1 MENRMSLLM
10 DFRQL
15 YKKYNLNISGII
27 HIGAHYGDEL
37 GDYIDHG
44 VQNIILF
51 EPLSNNFDK
60 LRENCM
66 DLNANIEAHNVALG
80 SKEGNAIMYLSDND
94 TQSSSILKPKT
105 HIKEM
110 PWINFEGTE
119 EVEVKTL
126 DSYNIKGYN
135 FINIDVQ
142 GYEMEVFKGGKNTLE
157 GIDYIYSEVNKAE
170 LYEGCAQI
178 GELDSFLGN
187 YGFERVETYW
197 PEDWYNWGDALYI
210 KKK

>member
-1 MENRMSLLM
+1 
-10 DFRQL
+10 
-15 YKKYNLNISGII
+15 
-27 HIGAHYGDEL
+27 
-37 GDYIDHG
+37 
-44 VQNIILF
+44 
-51 EPLSNNFDK
+51 
-60 LRENCM
+60 
-66 DLNANIEAHNVALG
+66 
-80 SKEGNAIMYLSDND
+80 
-94 TQSSSILKPKT
+94 
-105 HIKEM
+105 M

-170 LYEGCAQI
+170 LYEGCAQMS
-178 GELDSFLGN
+178 ELDSFLGG

>member
-1 MENRMSLLM
+1 MGNRMSLLM

-15 YKKYNLNISGII
+15 YKKYNLNITGII

-66 DLNANIEAHNVALG
+66 DLNVNIEAHNVALG
-80 SKEGNAIMYLSDND
+80 SKEGNATMYLSDND
-94 TQSSSILKPKT
+94 TQSSSILKPKI

>member
-1 MENRMSLLM
+1 MSLLM

-15 YKKYNLNISGII
+15 YKKYNLNITGII

-80 SKEGNAIMYLSDND
+80 SKEGNATMYLSDND

-142 GYEMEVFKGGKNTLE
+142 GYEMEVFKGGKKNAV
-157 GIDYIYSEVNKAE
+157 S
-170 LYEGCAQI
+170 
-178 GELDSFLGN
+178 
-187 YGFERVETYW
+187 
-197 PEDWYNWGDALYI
+197 
-210 KKK
+210 

>member
-1 MENRMSLLM
+1 MSLLM
-10 DFRQL
+10 DFNKIFR
-15 YKKYNLNISGII
+15 KYNLNITGII

-37 GDYIDHG
+37 NDYISNG
-44 VQNIILF
+44 VQDIVLF

-60 LRENCM
+60 LRENCIN
-66 DLNANIEAHNVALG
+66 LNANIQAYNVALG
-80 SKEGNAIMYLSDND
+80 SKDGTATMYLSDND
-94 TQSSSILKPKT
+94 TQSSSILKPKIHLT
-105 HIKEM
+105 EI
-110 PWINFEGTE
+110 PWVHFEGTE

-126 DSYNIKGYN
+126 DGYDIKGCN

-142 GYEMEVFKGGKNTLE
+142 GYEMEVFKGGKKTLE

-170 LYEGCAQI
+170 LYEGCAQMS
-178 GELDSFLGN
+178 ELDSFLGE
-187 YGFERVETYW
+187 YDFERVETYW

>member
-1 MENRMSLLM
+1 MSLLM

-15 YKKYNLNISGII
+15 YKKYNLNITGII

-66 DLNANIEAHNVALG
+66 DLNVNIEAHNVALG
-80 SKEGNAIMYLSDND
+80 SKEGNATMYLSDND
-94 TQSSSILKPKT
+94 TQSSSILKPKI

>member
-1 MENRMSLLM
+1 MSLLM

-15 YKKYNLNISGII
+15 YKKYNLNITGII

-80 SKEGNAIMYLSDND
+80 SKEGNATMYLSDND

-105 HIKEM
+105 QIKEM

-119 EVEVKTL
+119 EVEAKTL